1 MGART
6 PEPGRGRTGI
16 VEWTPANIVTVVRIC
31 LIPAFVALLL
41 APWAEALLGQGALAA
56 NVQAFCSMGLFALI
70 SLTDSLDGY
79 LARSRN
85 EVTVFGKFMDPIA
98 DKVLVVSALTAL
110 VQLGQLPAWIPI
122 VIVAREL
129 LVSGLRMLVAS
140 AGVVVAANWI
150 GKAKTFTTMV
160 AICLF
165 IVADAPALSG
175 AQPWFAVLSWV
186 VMAAAVV
193 LTVVSMVDYFAHSW
207 PLLADGQN
215 ARAEHRPARG
225 GADSPAEP
233 ADPHGGADVRT
244 SALEGE
250 HGRAASV
257 LAAARARG
265 ATIATAESC
274 TGGLVAAALTSVPG
288 SSESVAGGV
297 VSYLPSVKR
306 RVLGVDGGTIERHGV
321 VSCETAAAMATGARA
336 LLESDLAV
344 STTGIAGPGGAEDG
358 KPVGTVCFAVATPD
372 GVRSERRVFAGT
384 RREVRAQAVDHA
396 LLLLERELKRTE

>member
-16 VEWTPANIVTVVRIC
+16 VEWTPANVVTVVRIC

-165 IVADAPALSG
+165 IVTDAPALSG

-215 ARAEHRPARG
+215 ARTEHRPARG

-233 ADPHGGADVRT
+233 ADPYGGADVRT

-288 SSESVAGGV
+288 SSESVSGGV

-306 RVLGVDGGTIERHGV
+306 RVLGVGGETIERHGV

>member
-165 IVADAPALSG
+165 IVVDVPALSG

-372 GVRSERRVFAGT
+372 GVHSERRVFAGT

>member
-41 APWAEALLGQGALAA
+41 APWAEALLGEGALAA

-321 VSCETAAAMATGARA
+321 VSCETATAMATGARA

>member
-186 VMAAAVV
+186 VMASAVV

-233 ADPHGGADVRT
+233 ADPCGGADVRT

-306 RVLGVDGGTIERHGV
+306 RVLGVDGETIERHGV

>member
-56 NVQAFCSMGLFALI
+56 NVQAFCSMGLFAFI

-215 ARAEHRPARG
+215 ARAEHRPAHG

>member
-31 LIPAFVALLL
+31 LIPAFVTLLL
-41 APWAEALLGQGALAA
+41 APWAEALLGEGALAA

-110 VQLGQLPAWIPI
+110 VQLGPLPAWIPI

-265 ATIATAESC
+265 ATIATAAAC

-306 RVLGVDGGTIERHGV
+306 RVLGVGGETIERHGV

>member
-233 ADPHGGADVRT
+233 ADPHGGTDVRT

>member
-16 VEWTPANIVTVVRIC
+16 VEWTPANVVTVVRIC

-41 APWAEALLGQGALAA
+41 APWAEALLGQGAPAA

-85 EVTVFGKFMDPIA
+85 EVTVFGKFIDPIA

-165 IVADAPALSG
+165 IVVDAPALSG

-215 ARAEHRPARG
+215 ARAELRPARG
-225 GADSPAEP
+225 GADSPTEP
-233 ADPHGGADVRT
+233 ASPCGGADVRT

-274 TGGLVAAALTSVPG
+274 TGGLVAGALTSVPG

-306 RVLGVDGGTIERHGV
+306 RVLGVDGETIERHGV

>member
-6 PEPGRGRTGI
+6 PESGRGRTGI
-16 VEWTPANIVTVVRIC
+16 VEWTPANVVTVVRIC

-165 IVADAPALSG
+165 IVLDAPALSG

-215 ARAEHRPARG
+215 ARAELRPARG
-225 GADSPAEP
+225 GADSPTEP
-233 ADPHGGADVRT
+233 ASPCGGVDVRT

-274 TGGLVAAALTSVPG
+274 TGGLVAGALTSVPG

-306 RVLGVDGGTIERHGV
+306 RVLGVDGETIERHGV
-321 VSCETAAAMATGARA
+321 VSCETAAAMAKGARA

-384 RREVRAQAVDHA
+384 RWEVRAQAVDHA